1 MTYNISDRLDK
12 YTQTS
17 EYKEHE
23 FHFGIYI
30 ALTSLAGTI
39 IFIFS
44 NTAIWITPLNM
55 AVASFLI
62 LLTGIYKK
70 KDKRTFLLF
79 YTHGTQKKEIVKNL
93 LFGIILLS
101 FELLITKIYYI
112 LNIFIQKH
120 FKSDDNVFLWVIT
133 TLSSFILYFIFTFF
147 TLIALTMAISF
158 FVKPIALIIV
168 KKTME
173 YRKKTQ

>member
-1 MTYNISDRLDK
+1 
-12 YTQTS
+12 
-17 EYKEHE
+17 
-23 FHFGIYI
+23 
-30 ALTSLAGTI
+30 
-39 IFIFS
+39 
-44 NTAIWITPLNM
+44 M

-93 LFGIILLS
+93 LLGVILLS
-101 FELLITKIYYI
+101 SELLITKIYHI

-120 FKSDDNVFLWVIT
+120 FKSDYNVFLWVIT
-133 TLSSFILYFIFTFF
+133 TLSSFILYFIFTFL

-168 KKTME
+168 KKTMK
-173 YRKKTQ
+173 YRKITQ

>member
-1 MTYNISDRLDK
+1 M
-12 YTQTS
+12 
-17 EYKEHE
+17 
-23 FHFGIYI
+23 
-30 ALTSLAGTI
+30 
-39 IFIFS
+39 
-44 NTAIWITPLNM
+44 
-55 AVASFLI
+55 
-62 LLTGIYKK
+62 
-70 KDKRTFLLF
+70 
-79 YTHGTQKKEIVKNL
+79 KNL
-93 LFGIILLS
+93 LFGVILLS
-101 FELLITKIYYI
+101 SELLITKIYYI

-120 FKSDDNVFLWVIT
+120 FKGDYNVFLWVIT